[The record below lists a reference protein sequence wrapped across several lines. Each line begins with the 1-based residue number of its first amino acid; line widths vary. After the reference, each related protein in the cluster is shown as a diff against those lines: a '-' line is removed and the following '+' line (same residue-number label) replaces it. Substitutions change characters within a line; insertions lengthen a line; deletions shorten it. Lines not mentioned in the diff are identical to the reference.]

1 MKRIYFYMKR
11 YSYTMDMTKAALAL
25 VVIAIHI
32 NPFGENG
39 GGSIRWRE

>member
-1 MKRIYFYMKR
+1 MKGIYFYMKR
-11 YSYTMDMTKAALAL
+11 YSYTMDMAKAVLAL

-39 GGSIRWRE
+39 GE